1 MVLRSKDVV
10 IDVRSNPQAERLQ
23 NIFKPSKDFVK
34 SPEFKKQVTTT
45 AKGFVQAQKGL
56 GNLEKLINNGRI

>member
-23 NIFKPSKDFVK
+23 NIFKPTKGFVK
-34 SPEFKKQVTTT
+34 SSTFKNQVSTT
-45 AKGFVQAQKGL
+45 AKGFIQAQKGL
-56 GNLEKLINNGRI
+56 GNLEKLLNNGKI